1 MKKLTAALALGAL
14 VLSSRNSFA
23 WFEICNTKS
32 NGADMYVTYAYYEP
46 NTTTLYTD
54 ACGSFSRVFS
64 PQFYTAWKNT
74 GWWHLNQ
81 NQCAT
86 VYGPT
91 LANTWGYIYA
101 QISDG
106 SSLTGAN
113 VPFTVANTAFGIDQY
128 ASGPFGSCSGE
139 CVGQTGSG
147 DCGSPGPTYWRV
159 NTLPINQD
167 SYQNYKV
174 NIY

>member
-1 MKKLTAALALGAL
+1 MKKLIAALALGGL
-14 VLSSRNSFA
+14 VLSSRTSFA

-46 NTTTLYTD
+46 STTTIYTD
-54 ACGSFSRVFS
+54 ACGSFTRVFS
-64 PQFYTAWKNT
+64 PQYFTAWKNT
-74 GWWHLNQ
+74 GWWHLYP

-86 VYGPT
+86 VYGPA
-91 LANTWGYIYA
+91 LANTWGYVYA

-106 SSLTGAN
+106 SSLIGAN

-128 ASGPFGSCSGE
+128 VKGPFGSCSGE
-139 CVGQTGSG
+139 CVEQRGFGT
-147 DCGSPGPTYWRV
+147 CGSPGPAYWTV
-159 NTLPINQD
+159 NTLPVHQD
-167 SYQNYKV
+167 SYQNFKL